1 MPDDKFVIEGGHELA
16 GTIVPMG
23 NKNETL
29 PCIAAS
35 LLTDDEVVLT
45 NVPDIGDVRT
55 CEAIMD
61 QLGADVT
68 SRSDHTL
75 SLRSARVNMT
85 RLTDEHSRRIR
96 GSVTFAGPL
105 LARHGEVILARP
117 GGDRIGRRRID
128 THLQAL
134 AELGA
139 DIEVGDRYIMRA
151 PHGLHGAEIL
161 LDEASVTAT
170 ENAVMAACLAE
181 GCTVIRNAASEP
193 HVQGLRRMLVNM
205 GANISGIGTNR
216 IEVHGVERLHGVNH
230 RISADYIEVGS
241 FIGMAAVTNSKI
253 RIAGVNTDDLRM
265 IMMVYKR
272 LGLDYDFEED
282 GNEVELLVPD
292 GQRLEVT
299 YDAHGAIPKIDD
311 APWPGFP
318 ADMTSVIT
326 VVATQATG
334 TVLIHEK
341 MFESRMF
348 FIDRLIQMG
357 ARVVLCDPHRVVVV
371 GPSPLCGADMTSPDI
386 RAGVALVIAALC
398 AEGKSE
404 IQNIEQIDR
413 GYEKFDERLQEL
425 GARIERG

>member
-1 MPDDKFVIEGGHELA
+1 MPKDRFVIEGGHPLS
-16 GTIVPMG
+16 GVVTPMG
-23 NKNETL
+23 NKNEAL

-35 LLTDDEVVLT
+35 LLTDEEVVLT
-45 NVPDIGDVRT
+45 NAPDIGDVRT
-55 CEAIMD
+55 CEAILD
-61 QLGADVT
+61 ELGADV
-68 SRSDHTL
+68 SLRDPHTL
-75 SLRSARVNMT
+75 ALRCARVNKT
-85 RLTDEHSRRIR
+85 RLTDEHSRSIR
-96 GSVTFAGPL
+96 GSVMFAGPL
-105 LARHGEVILARP
+105 LARHGEATLARP

-134 AELGA
+134 EALGA
-139 DIEVGDRYIMRA
+139 TIEVGPRYVMRA
-151 PHGLHGAEIL
+151 PQGLKGADIL

-181 GCTVIRNAASEP
+181 GCTTIRNAASEP
-193 HVQGLRRMLVNM
+193 HVQGLCHMLVSM
-205 GANISGIGTNR
+205 GAHITGIGTNQLV
-216 IEVHGVERLHGVNH
+216 VHGVERLHGATH

-241 FIGMAAVTNSKI
+241 FIGMAAVTNSKLRI
-253 RIAGVNTDDLRM
+253 RDVNPEHLRR
-265 IMMVYKR
+265 ILMVYSK
-272 LGLDYDFEED
+272 LGLDYDFEEQ
-282 GNEVELLVPD
+282 GGETQLLVPD
-292 GQRLEVT
+292 GQRLEVV
-299 YDAHGAIPKIDD
+299 YDVHGAIPKIDD

-326 VVATQATG
+326 VVATQAHG

-371 GPSPLCGADMTSPDI
+371 GPSDLTGADMTSPDI

-398 AEGKSE
+398 AEGVSS

-413 GYEKFDERLQEL
+413 GYERLDERLREL
-425 GARIERG
+425 GAKIERQ